1 MVGGMEFWF
10 RRQFNLPPTDP
21 RFLDATLDD
30 IETEF
35 WAHYYKENSPDKEVE
50 DDEFDVEAEIAAMND
65 DDWEEVDLSGRT
77 AD

>member
-1 MVGGMEFWF
+1 MEFWF

-21 RFLDATLDD
+21 RFLSATLDD
-30 IETEF
+30 IETEY
-35 WAHYYKENSPDKEVE
+35 WAHYYRENPPGKEVE
-50 DDEFDVEAEIAAMND
+50 DDDFDLEAEIAAMNE